1 MQAHGLSRL
10 CSSSRSHLSSTTLA
24 KELGVEPGDPA
35 TIVSVAVLL
44 GVIAL
49 VAGYI
54 PARRATRVDA
64 IAALRAE

>member
-1 MQAHGLSRL
+1 LY
-10 CSSSRSHLSSTTLA
+10 
-24 KELGVEPGDPA
+24 GVEPGDPV
-35 TIVSVAVLL
+35 TLVSVAVLL
-44 GVIAL
+44 GVSAL